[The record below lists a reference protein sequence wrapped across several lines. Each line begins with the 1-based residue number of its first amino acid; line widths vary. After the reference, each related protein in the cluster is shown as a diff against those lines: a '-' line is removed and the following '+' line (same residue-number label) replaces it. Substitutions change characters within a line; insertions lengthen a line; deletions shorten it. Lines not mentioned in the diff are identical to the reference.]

1 MPGTRTL
8 PKRSDFLAAARH
20 GEKLVAPSMI
30 MQIRDR
36 HDDAPPRL
44 GFTASRKVGNAVM
57 RNRARRRMRAAASQC
72 LDPRARRGHDYVLIA
87 RHNTATRDWPR
98 LLSDLEKM
106 LGAYEEGAVKELAHE
121 KNRQ

>member
-1 MPGTRTL
+1 
-8 PKRSDFLAAARH
+8 
-20 GEKLVAPSMI
+20 MI

-106 LGAYEEGAVKELAHE
+106 LGAYEEGAVKEPAHE

>member
-1 MPGTRTL
+1 MMM
-8 PKRSDFLAAARH
+8 H
-20 GEKLVAPSMI
+20 
-30 MQIRDR
+30 R
-36 HDDAPPRL
+36 HDWVLPP
-44 GFTASRKVGNAVM
+44 AAKWAMPVM

-106 LGAYEEGAVKELAHE
+106 LGAYEEGAVKEPAHE